1 MKKKIIRRNNNNNY
15 NNYSPLVVHQ
25 AILPSTHTFLI
36 GVSTLYLDCGAPQ
49 YFSCYLPL
57 AFLKG
62 CCPFSSLAV
71 IFLHLDPVIWDPSAP
86 SKRTVSSSST
96 SSQSCWRGWGKT
108 WWYRNK
114 SKKLS
119 FLFMYCWPRYHHGIF
134 WINSIGLQR
143 LLVLREEYCYMQVHL
158 SRNYIPAV
166 ISSSNYTSLP
176 FTAATFFTTCLTAV
190 LQPSEYS
197 IFHGGNTPI
206 WLGIPW

>member
-1 MKKKIIRRNNNNNY
+1 MKKKIIRRNNNYYY
-15 NNYSPLVVHQ
+15 NNYSPLVVYQ
-25 AILPSTHTFLI
+25 AILPSTYTSLI

-49 YFSCYLPL
+49 YFPCYLSL
-57 AFLKG
+57 AFLKSY
-62 CCPFSSLAV
+62 CSSSSLAA
-71 IFLHLDPVIWDPSAP
+71 ISLYLDPVTWDPSAP

-96 SSQSCWRGWGKT
+96 SSQSCWRGQGKI

-119 FLFMYCWPRYHHGIF
+119 FLFMYYWPRYHHGIF

-143 LLVLREEYCYMQVHL
+143 LLVLREEYYYMQVHL

-176 FTAATFFTTCLTAV
+176 STVATFLTTYLIAV
-190 LQPSEYS
+190 L
-197 IFHGGNTPI
+197 
-206 WLGIPW
+206 